1 MYDNAF
7 PKGETEIKTQYLQS
21 LSTNRGLQKSPKRK
35 QRLFENFF
43 KKRITENETINKKN
57 KYLFEKI
64 RKKSKTS
71 YYLRKL
77 KLFEG
82 DIKKISKII
91 KEVIGN
97 KRGTC
102 DFFPPKLIID
112 KVEIT
117 NTTTIAKTLNNFFG
131 KIVPNLASKTPK
143 SNTNFEAYISKA
155 NTKLH
160 ENPLTKDEFLEAFK
174 LLKIKKVSGFD

>member
-1 MYDNAF
+1 MYDTAF
-7 PKGETEIKTQYLQS
+7 PKRETEIKTQYLQS

-91 KEVIGN
+91 K
-97 KRGTC
+97 
-102 DFFPPKLIID
+102 
-112 KVEIT
+112 
-117 NTTTIAKTLNNFFG
+117 
-131 KIVPNLASKTPK
+131 
-143 SNTNFEAYISKA
+143 
-155 NTKLH
+155 
-160 ENPLTKDEFLEAFK
+160 K
-174 LLKIKKVSGFD
+174 LLEIREVHVTSFPQN